1 MWYTIALFVHV
12 LGAIGLFIA
21 VSLVEV
27 ALVRMRQAAT
37 LEQIREWAFTA
48 QAAGK
53 SIAFISRVLLVPA
66 LYMVIVA
73 WGFTIPW
80 VIAALITVIALA
92 IMGATVNARAI
103 EGIVVMAQTAPSG
116 SIPTALRAQLAAPQ
130 LWLMEATRLT
140 LLLGVV
146 FLMTMKPGALVS
158 LLTLV
163 SMLILGVA
171 LGVVAQR
178 SIVPNIQQEDFA

>member
-1 MWYTIALFVHV
+1 
-12 LGAIGLFIA
+12 
-21 VSLVEV
+21 
-27 ALVRMRQAAT
+27 
-37 LEQIREWAFTA
+37 
-48 QAAGK
+48 
-53 SIAFISRVLLVPA
+53 
-66 LYMVIVA
+66 
-73 WGFTIPW
+73 
-80 VIAALITVIALA
+80 
-92 IMGATVNARAI
+92 
-103 EGIVVMAQTAPSG
+103 
-116 SIPTALRAQLAAPQ
+116 LRAQLAAPQ

>member
-1 MWYTIALFVHV
+1 
-12 LGAIGLFIA
+12 
-21 VSLVEV
+21 
-27 ALVRMRQAAT
+27 
-37 LEQIREWAFTA
+37 
-48 QAAGK
+48 
-53 SIAFISRVLLVPA
+53 
-66 LYMVIVA
+66 
-73 WGFTIPW
+73 
-80 VIAALITVIALA
+80 
-92 IMGATVNARAI
+92 
-103 EGIVVMAQTAPSG
+103 
-116 SIPTALRAQLAAPQ
+116 
-130 LWLMEATRLT
+130 MEATRLT